1 MGLRSTIV
9 AAGLGAAVAYFF
21 DPVSGAERRQRL
33 QKTFEDQVNKR
44 TGLLSGERS
53 TVQTRSVPTPPE

>member
-9 AAGLGAAVAYFF
+9 AVGLGAAAAYFL

-33 QKTFEDQVNKR
+33 QKTFEEQVNKR
-44 TGLLSGERS
+44 TGLISGDRS
-53 TVQTRSVPTPPE
+53 SVQTRSVPSPEE